1 MENIEFERNYENESV
16 SEEDKFF
23 FEQMVAPGG
32 VFESFQ
38 KEMDAIP
45 KMIVP
50 EDKTNYEYLLE
61 KCDAFA
67 RKYFGRTHGMV
78 DYTHWGAH
86 IDVIVPMLEFCDPE
100 DMALLKD
107 IGEKAHYLT
116 VDLVEGGRYRVH
128 IRINYFQ
135 ELITDEY
142 EEYLKI
148 KTLQENE
155 QLAELLEP
163 EFTPEQEAFLEVIQ
177 GILDRF
183 DEETSVDRNTVIQ
196 TVGVFIAQQGGDR
209 TDLEKIASL
218 LMGLL
223 EKVFDEENNQE
234 ENSQ

>member
-1 MENIEFERNYENESV
+1 MENIEFERNYEKQSV
-16 SEEDKFF
+16 GAEDKFL

-32 VFESFQ
+32 FFESFQ
-38 KEMDAIP
+38 KKLDAIP
-45 KMIVP
+45 KVIVP
-50 EDKTNYEYLLE
+50 EDKANYEYLLE
-61 KCDAFA
+61 KCDIFA
-67 RKYFGRTHGMV
+67 QRNFGRIHGVV
-78 DYTHWGAH
+78 DYTHWDAH

-116 VDLVEGGRYRVH
+116 VDLVEDGRYRVH

-155 QLAELLEP
+155 KLAEMLEP
-163 EFTPEQEAFLEVIQ
+163 DLTPEQEALLEVTQ

-183 DEETSVDRNTVIQ
+183 DEETSIDRNTAFRAV
-196 TVGVFIAQQGGDR
+196 VEFIDREGGDR
-209 TDLEKIASL
+209 TDLEKIAAL
-218 LMGLL
+218 LTFLL
-223 EKVFDEENNQE
+223 EKVLDEEKGQ
-234 ENSQ
+234 

>member
-1 MENIEFERNYENESV
+1 MENIEFERNYEKQSV
-16 SEEDKFF
+16 GAEDKFL

-32 VFESFQ
+32 FFESFQ
-38 KEMDAIP
+38 KKLDAIP
-45 KMIVP
+45 KVIVP
-50 EDKTNYEYLLE
+50 EDKANYEYLLE
-61 KCDAFA
+61 KCDIFA
-67 RKYFGRTHGMV
+67 QRNFGRIHGVV
-78 DYTHWGAH
+78 DYTHWDAH

-116 VDLVEGGRYRVH
+116 VDLVEDGRYRVH

-155 QLAELLEP
+155 KLAEMLEP
-163 EFTPEQEAFLEVIQ
+163 DLTPEQEALLEVTQ

-183 DEETSVDRNTVIQ
+183 DEETSVDRNTAFRAV
-196 TVGVFIAQQGGDR
+196 VEFIVREGGDR
-209 TDLEKIASL
+209 TDLEKIAAL
-218 LMGLL
+218 LTFLL
-223 EKVFDEENNQE
+223 EKVLDEEKGQ
-234 ENSQ
+234 

>member
-67 RKYFGRTHGMV
+67 PKYFGRTHGMV
-78 DYTHWGAH
+78 DYTHWDAY

-107 IGEKAHYLT
+107 IGEKAHCPYGT
-116 VDLVEGGRYRVH
+116 YFREKYQTAYISKEDSNERNNRSTFGGS
-128 IRINYFQ
+128 
-135 ELITDEY
+135 E
-142 EEYLKI
+142 
-148 KTLQENE
+148 
-155 QLAELLEP
+155 
-163 EFTPEQEAFLEVIQ
+163 
-177 GILDRF
+177 
-183 DEETSVDRNTVIQ
+183 
-196 TVGVFIAQQGGDR
+196 
-209 TDLEKIASL
+209 
-218 LMGLL
+218 
-223 EKVFDEENNQE
+223 
-234 ENSQ
+234 

>member
-1 MENIEFERNYENESV
+1 MENIEFERNYENEFV

-38 KEMDAIP
+38 KKMDAIP

-50 EDKTNYEYLLE
+50 EDKANYEYLLE

-67 RKYFGRTHGMV
+67 RKHFGRIHGMV
-78 DYTHWGAH
+78 DYTHWDAH

-100 DMALLKD
+100 DMGLLKD

-116 VDLVEGGRYRVH
+116 VDLVEDGRYRVH

-142 EEYLKI
+142 EEYLKV

-155 QLAELLEP
+155 QLAELVEP
-163 EFTPEQEAFLEVIQ
+163 DLTPEQEALLEIIQ

-183 DEETSVDRNTVIQ
+183 DDETSVDRNTAFRAVMKLL
-196 TVGVFIAQQGGDR
+196 AQQGGDR
-209 TDLEKIASL
+209 TDLEKIAAL
-218 LMGLL
+218 LTILL
-223 EKVFDEENNQE
+223 ETVLDEEKGQE
-234 ENSQ
+234 EDT